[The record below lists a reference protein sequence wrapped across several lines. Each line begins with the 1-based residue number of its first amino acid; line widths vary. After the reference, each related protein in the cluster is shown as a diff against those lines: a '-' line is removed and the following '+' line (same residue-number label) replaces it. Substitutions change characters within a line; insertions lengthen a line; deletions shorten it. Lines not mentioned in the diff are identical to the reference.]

1 MHKFITSGLEVVSKS
16 HGVAVL
22 TVSTASLRWVTRSK
36 INLIWIYMYIK

>member
-1 MHKFITSGLEVVSKS
+1 MNKFIISGLEVVSKS

-22 TVSTASLRWVTRSK
+22 TVSTASLQWVTKLK